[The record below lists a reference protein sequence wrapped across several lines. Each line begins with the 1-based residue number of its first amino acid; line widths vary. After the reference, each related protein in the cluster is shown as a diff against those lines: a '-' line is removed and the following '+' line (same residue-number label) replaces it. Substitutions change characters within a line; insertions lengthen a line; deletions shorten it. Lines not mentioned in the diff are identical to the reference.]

1 MSVGVATTSE
11 PTSGNI
17 ERRIAP
23 ERRLQTA
30 RALVTGGWHARRRN
44 PRRGEPARPGS
55 VDWHA
60 SHWFAAALIVLLLS
74 MADTLLTLVLIQ
86 HGAIEI
92 NPLMEPFVI
101 GSGPTFAFVK
111 LALTATAVMILVVL
125 TRVPTFGRLLAGPI
139 LVGAALLYTVLLSYE
154 LWLLDRL
161 IG

>member
-1 MSVGVATTSE
+1 MAATSE
-11 PTSGNI
+11 PISETI
-17 ERRIAP
+17 ERRLVS
-23 ERRLQTA
+23 ERRTQTV
-30 RALVTGGWHARRRN
+30 RALVAGGWHARRRN
-44 PRRGEPARPGS
+44 PRRAEPARIGS

-60 SHWFAAALIVLLLS
+60 SRWFAAALIVLLLS

-92 NPLMEPFVI
+92 NPLMEPLVI
-101 GSGPTFAFVK
+101 GNGPAFAFLK

-139 LVGAALLYTVLLSYE
+139 LVGAALLYAILLSYE
-154 LWLLDRL
+154 MWLLDHL

>member
-1 MSVGVATTSE
+1 MAITSE
-11 PTSGNI
+11 PNSGNT
-17 ERRIAP
+17 
-23 ERRLQTA
+23 ERRLAGERRSQTV
-30 RALVTGGWHARRRN
+30 RALVAGGWHARRRN
-44 PRRGEPARPGS
+44 PRRDEPVRPGS

-86 HGAIEI
+86 HGAVEI

-101 GSGPTFAFVK
+101 GGGPAFAFLK

-139 LVGAALLYTVLLSYE
+139 LVGAAVLYTVLLSYE
-154 LWLLDRL
+154 MWLLDRL

>member
-1 MSVGVATTSE
+1 MAATSE
-11 PTSGNI
+11 PISETI
-17 ERRIAP
+17 ERRLVS
-23 ERRLQTA
+23 ERRTQTV
-30 RALVTGGWHARRRN
+30 RALVAGGWHARRRN
-44 PRRGEPARPGS
+44 PRRAEPARIGS

-60 SHWFAAALIVLLLS
+60 SRWFAAALIVLLLS

-92 NPLMEPFVI
+92 NPLMEPLVI
-101 GSGPTFAFVK
+101 GSGPAFAFLK

-139 LVGAALLYTVLLSYE
+139 LVGAALLYTILLSYE
-154 LWLLDRL
+154 MWLLDRL